1 MCSLKAVKTVTSR
14 FQMSK
19 RTCRKVKNWKVGP
32 THGQKS
38 RTFEPAHQHAAF
50 STITEKKINMAA
62 TKRSVCE
69 VDYEQLHCLSSVVLY
84 DTATKKCLDVWRYIS
99 YRKGTASQHRGHV
112 LYSKHDFA
120 RLTTLPEYWW
130 YYLNQHGEGVA
141 VDFPIKIKPVLTW
154 SPVQHV
160 KKAGKLVKASQFPIE
175 KLCVTVVKRACDINN
190 LDQVQ

>member
-1 MCSLKAVKTVTSR
+1 MRLQEAGYHFATGVLSALKSA
-14 FQMSK
+14 
-19 RTCRKVKNWKVGP
+19 
-32 THGQKS
+32 
-38 RTFEPAHQHAAF
+38 
-50 STITEKKINMAA
+50 
-62 TKRSVCE
+62 SVSPFYICMN
-69 VDYEQLHCLSSVVLY
+69 
-84 DTATKKCLDVWRYIS
+84 LDVWRYIS

-130 YYLNQHGEGVA
+130 YYLNQLGEGVA

-190 LDQVQ
+190 FDQVQ